1 MRTNEKL
8 LSGYE
13 NMRLKKYEEIT
24 IDTPGV
30 VAYDDLPELS
40 VKGVLKSNFHINGK
54 LCQTYS
60 ADDNHVCV
68 IAGTRLGKTT
78 GYVVPLVCSF
88 AHQKVKKSMIIS
100 DPKGEVYRLTAET
113 LRKEGYK
120 VLLLNFRD
128 YNHSE
133 CWNPLMPICEKYCS
147 QNDIYGEIELVEVN
161 GKPCNKFRGRVYESQ
176 QALDRALALVR
187 EQIIMDVTKEI
198 DDIAM
203 YMVPPD
209 GSNDPYW
216 ADSAREVFKGFM
228 WAMLEDVEAGRLKK
242 EDVAMST
249 IFDTLRTFH
258 ESENRT
264 YGSYDDNGYFS
275 KRGAS
280 SRALEL
286 VTQPLLENAPRT
298 RSCVMS
304 MFNTKISTFRAAT
317 ANVITSFNSFDFSEF
332 LDGNVALFIDYQDE
346 IKTQYELIGRFVQ
359 DLYKYFI
366 QAANERPRGKF
377 ENPIYFI
384 LDEFG
389 NFPAFPGFETTISA
403 CAGRNI
409 FFVLIVQSYAQ
420 LDAVYSPAVAKII
433 RDNLNVQIFM
443 GSNNRET
450 LEEFARMCGQ
460 RTRLSPLSAIN
471 GRYGELENRQL
482 ETIPLIPV
490 SELAHFEPGECVVTE
505 ANSGYVLYSKLERY
519 YTCDE
524 FKDLPQSNASEYRPV
539 VDAFERIFSAKRAT
553 AKRR

>member
-1 MRTNEKL
+1 MKIDERL
-8 LSGYE
+8 LGGYE
-13 NMRLKKYEEIT
+13 NMLLKKYDDIKP
-24 IDTPGV
+24 DSPGV
-30 VAYDDLPELS
+30 IAYDDLPATA
-40 VKGVLKSNFHINGK
+40 VKGVLKSNFRIGGK
-54 LCQTYS
+54 LYQTYS

-88 AHQKVKKSMIIS
+88 AHQKVKKTMIVS
-100 DPKGEVYRLTAET
+100 DPKGEVYRLTAQT
-113 LRKEGYK
+113 LRDEGYK
-120 VLLLNFRD
+120 VMLLNFRD
-128 YNHSE
+128 STHSE
-133 CWNPLMPICEKYCS
+133 CWNPLTPICEKYFS
-147 QNDIYGEIELVEVN
+147 RNDVYDEVELVEKDGRPYN
-161 GKPCNKFRGRVYESQ
+161 RFRGRIYEKQ
-176 QALDRALALVR
+176 RDLDCAIEFAR
-187 EQIIMDVTKEI
+187 EQILMDVTKDI

-203 YMVPPD
+203 FIVPPD
-209 GSNDPYW
+209 NADDPYW
-216 ADSAREVFKGFM
+216 ADSAREVFKGFV
-228 WAMLEDVEAGRLKK
+228 WAMIEDAEAGRLSK
-242 EDVAMST
+242 DAVAMST
-249 IFDTLRTFH
+249 VFETMKTFR
-258 ESENRT
+258 ENADRAF
-264 YGSYDDNGYFS
+264 GPYDDNGYFS
-275 KRGAS
+275 KRGTS

-298 RSCVMS
+298 RASVMS

-317 ANVITSFNSFDFSEF
+317 ANMITSFNSFDFGEL
-332 LDGNVALFIDYQDE
+332 LDGKVALFIDYQDE

-366 QAANERPRGKF
+366 EAANGRRGGKF

-409 FFVLIVQSYAQ
+409 FFVLVVQSYAQ

-443 GSNNRET
+443 GSNNRDT
-450 LEEFARMCGQ
+450 LEEFARMCGR

-471 GRYGELENRQL
+471 GRYGDLENRQL
-482 ETIPLIPV
+482 ETIPLVPV

-519 YTCDE
+519 YNCDE
-524 FKDLPQSNASEYRPV
+524 FKDMPQSSASEYRPR
-539 VDAFERIFSAKRAT
+539 VDVFERRFAARRAL